1 MKRLAVLLCLAAT
14 PARASVLDLYGF
26 NPRGTAMGNAQAA
39 AADDYTATFYNPA
52 AMTQR
57 KQVNVGAGFVLT
69 SPRLHV
75 DRDHPTP
82 AQRGIAAELPPDFSG
97 VNLGALFP
105 LGGKFDHRVAVGLAM
120 YLPTLN
126 LLRGEGV
133 DSRVPQFYR
142 YQNLPDKYVLLAS
155 LAFEIGP
162 WLSLGAGVQTLAGLD
177 GGVELDLEVAN
188 RRVRERAVQVNV
200 FPTAAPVAG
209 LFSRPIPPLRLGA
222 SWRSE
227 LQLDYSLPS
236 AIRID
241 DLLDLNLDIGGTVLF
256 SPHTFN
262 FGAAYDVAPWH
273 LLVSAEVSYELW
285 SRAPDPSPRFTVDI
299 AGEIPEGLGI
309 GEALDIGNGAP
320 VVLNFRDVPVFKAGV
335 EHHPGGGRFS
345 VRAGYTWRP
354 TPSPVPT
361 GAFNYI
367 DNDAHILAA
376 GAGISFADPLEIQ
389 QQPLHVDVVYQA
401 TLLVEQQVAKSRG
414 AADPVGDYSA
424 GGTIHSFGISLRH
437 DL

>member
-1 MKRLAVLLCLAAT
+1 VKRLAFALCLAAS
-14 PARASVLDLYGF
+14 PAAASVLDLYGF

-52 AMTQR
+52 AMTQH
-57 KQVNVGAGFVLT
+57 KKVNVGAGFVATFPQL
-69 SPRLHV
+69 RV
-75 DRDHPTP
+75 DRDRPTP
-82 AQRGIAAELPPDFSG
+82 AQREVPTELPPDFSG
-97 VNLGALFP
+97 FNLGALFP

-155 LAFEIGP
+155 AAFEFGP
-162 WLSLGAGVQTLAGLD
+162 WLSVGAGVQTLAGLD
-177 GGVELDLEVAN
+177 GGVDLDLEVAN
-188 RRVRERAVQVNV
+188 RRVRQRAVQVDV

-209 LFSRPIPPLRLGA
+209 LFSQPTRSLRLGA

-262 FGAAYDVAPWH
+262 FGVAYDVARWH
-273 LLVSAEVSYELW
+273 LLLSGEVSYELW

-320 VVLNFRDVPVFKAGV
+320 VVLNFRDVPVFKAGL
-335 EHHPGGGRFS
+335 EHRPAGGPFA

-376 GAGISFADPLEIQ
+376 GAGFTFADPLEMR

-401 TLLVEQQVAKSRG
+401 TLLVDQHVAKSRG
-414 AADPVGDYSA
+414 VTDPVGDYTA